1 MSIPIPDNIL
11 SLFANDIA
19 AFVFCAILLGSYQIY
34 LFIRVKRDPYYT
46 VQSINMIARTEWVK
60 QIIAN
65 REVITAVQTLRNST
79 MAATFLASTA
89 VLLIVGVLTLSEQ
102 GEKLGSIWHSLN
114 FGGAISTQV
123 WTIKLLAILID
134 LFVAFFAFAMSIR
147 TYNHVGF
154 MLYVPANIQHPILTA
169 EYVAHHLNRA
179 GSFYSIGM
187 RAYYNLVPLVF
198 WLFGP
203 VYMIVATIGLL
214 ITLTK
219 FDRATQ

>member
-1 MSIPIPDNIL
+1 MTVPHDIS
-11 SLFANDIA
+11 SLLGKDLA
-19 AFVFCAILLGSYQIY
+19 ALVFCVIVLGSYQLY
-34 LFIRVKRDPYYT
+34 LYIRVKRDPYYS

-60 QIIAN
+60 QIVAKH
-65 REVITAVQTLRNST
+65 EVITAVQTLRNST

-102 GEKLGSIWHSLN
+102 GEKLGTIWHSLN
-114 FGGAISTQV
+114 FAGAVNAQI
-123 WTIKLLAILID
+123 WTIKVLAILID

-154 MLYVPANIQHPILTA
+154 MLYVPAQMEHPILTA

-179 GSFYSIGM
+179 GSLYSVGM
-187 RAYYNLVPLVF
+187 RAYYTLVPLVF

-203 VYMIVATIGLL
+203 FFMIVATFGLL
-214 ITLTK
+214 FALDR
-219 FDRATQ
+219 FDRATR